1 MAGLDGIWGD
11 FWRLARHLEGAGWAC
26 VYLGVFGLVSLY
38 HCIDMCQCI
47 LVSLCGPPAY
57 LAGVRVNVSVTVSVY
72 SGYCVWQSG
81 RDMAENVN
89 KLGEC

>member
-1 MAGLDGIWGD
+1 MGVCVSVRIW
-11 FWRLARHLEGAGWAC
+11 LS
-26 VYLGVFGLVSLY
+26 VTVSLY
-38 HCIDMCQCI
+38 RY
-47 LVSLCGPPAY
+47 VSVYPCVTVCPPAY

-72 SGYCVWQSG
+72 YGYCVWQSG

>member
-1 MAGLDGIWGD
+1 MPGLAGLWGD
-11 FWRLARHLEGAGWAC
+11 FRGLARHLVWAGWASAYVC
-26 VYLGVFGLVSLY
+26 VFGLVSLY

-47 LVSLCGPPAY
+47 LVSLYGPPAY

-72 SGYCVWQSG
+72 YGYCVWQSG

-89 KLGEC
+89 ALGDY